1 MIATVLLVFSMND
14 LPPQVSQTKYHTLD
28 ECADFVDMIAGKPV
42 IDSEYKFDFI
52 SVDPS
57 DGSLHRFKGQCEVQQ
72 KLEAS

>member
-1 MIATVLLVFSMND
+1 MIATILLVFSMND
-14 LPPQVSQTKYHTLD
+14 LPFQTSQRIFTTLD

-52 SVDPS
+52 SIEPS
-57 DGSLHRFKGQCEVQQ
+57 DGSLHTFKGQCEVQQ